1 MTLIPR
7 VAKLLLRISALRNP
21 RRSRLHPSFGW
32 LLNRYDTRRKVFTAI
47 DHARDPGKI
56 GRCSY
61 HIDAAFGRYACL
73 LDLCPR
79 YRRIPGKSLIIM
91 NNFGTRRMSDP
102 FPGLVS
108 GGAALMMAVYLVRKS
123 RSA

>member
-47 DHARDPGKI
+47 DYTRDLREI
-56 GRCSY
+56 GRSRC
-61 HIDAAFGRYACL
+61 HLDAAFVCNVCL

-79 YRRIPGKSLIIM
+79 YRRIPCKGLITM
-91 NNFGTRRMSDP
+91 NNFGARRMGNP

-108 GGAALMMAVYLVRKS
+108 GGATLMMAVYLV
-123 RSA
+123 